1 MNELKIYPKMNKDNT
16 ALLVIDIINSCSHEE
31 CETPEWDITF
41 SKIRGMIP
49 KLNNFIGDFRKEVG
63 GEVVFVNITPWNK
76 ENLRDN
82 INELYTDP
90 TVVYYSD
97 DDSGFDEQFYMVKP
111 EENDLIITKNTYD
124 AFSQTELE
132 EKLKAKGIQYLVVT
146 GIFTEG
152 CVLST
157 VVVGFAQG
165 FNFVMLKDLIE
176 TADSEERQRLSE
188 DIKNRIF
195 PFQYGKTI
203 TSEEFLESWKK

>member
-1 MNELKIYPKMNKDNT
+1 MNKNNT
-16 ALLVIDIINSCSHEE
+16 ALLVIDVVNSCAHEE
-31 CETPEWDITF
+31 CETPEWGITF
-41 SKIRGMIP
+41 SKIRKMIP
-49 KLNNFIGDFRKEVG
+49 KLNNFIEEFREKVG
-63 GEVVFVNITPWNK
+63 GKVAFVNITPWNK

-90 TVVYYSD
+90 EVTYYSD
-97 DDSGFDEQFYMVKP
+97 DDSGFDEKFHTVKP
-111 EENDLIITKNTYD
+111 KENDLIITKNTYD

-132 EKLKAKGIQYLVVT
+132 EELRRKEIQYLVVT

-157 VVVGFAQG
+157 IAVGFSKG

-203 TSEEFLESWKK
+203 TSEEFLESWNLNK